1 MKKLAVEFE
10 FECDEDWD
18 QMTGD
23 ERQRF
28 CAACKKHLV
37 NYSAMTERE
46 AFALLN
52 AQLDDDICG
61 VFVLD
66 GDQIVFQPEVIQ
78 QTKFSAAKRLTQ
90 AAILS
95 APLLAAC
102 DVPASN
108 SATEP
113 AAIAV
118 GAAGLSAEPPAPPES
133 EPDHHLH
140 AQARIAAAISIANRK
155 TGAIAGRSKYF
166 EVYENDK
173 FGKHFSST
181 ERHWRM
187 KKGGIRPRPRDIM
200 ILRGDTPNSQ
210 DTAQK
215 SEDD

>member
-28 CAACKKHLV
+28 CAAQ
-37 NYSAMTERE
+37 A
-46 AFALLN
+46 ALL
-52 AQLDDDICG
+52 
-61 VFVLD
+61 
-66 GDQIVFQPEVIQ
+66 
-78 QTKFSAAKRLTQ
+78 S
-90 AAILS
+90 
-95 APLLAAC
+95 
-102 DVPASN
+102 
-108 SATEP
+108 
-113 AAIAV
+113 
-118 GAAGLSAEPPAPPES
+118 
-133 EPDHHLH
+133 
-140 AQARIAAAISIANRK
+140 
-155 TGAIAGRSKYF
+155 GAIAGRSKYF

-173 FGKHFSST
+173 FGKHFKST

-215 SEDD
+215 SGDD